1 MKKVNILA
9 GVFAIFIFGW
19 HVSTACQYLM
29 GGVEYFMT
37 YMISGIVL
45 AVVAF
50 FHMIINVIVTARL
63 SKKTKSVK
71 MYLKL
76 NKEMTIQNMSGY
88 FIIGFMFVHPIVIEL
103 TRETEIIVLF
113 YIRFVLDVLFYICL
127 IIHLYYAL
135 SHLLIT
141 FGFVIRWNTYRIWKI
156 GIVIVLVVLLI
167 ILILADAMFNL
178 KI

>member
-9 GVFAIFIFGW
+9 GVIAIGIFGW

-29 GGVEYFMT
+29 GGSEYFMT

-45 AVVAF
+45 AVAASV
-50 FHMIINVIVTARL
+50 HMIIQFIAAARL
-63 SKKTKSVK
+63 SKKTQNVK

-76 NKEMTIQNMSGY
+76 NTEMAIQNMSGY
-88 FIIGFMFVHPIVIEL
+88 FIIGFMCVHPLMIEL
-103 TRETEIIVLF
+103 TRETDIMALFIV
-113 YIRFVLDVLFYICL
+113 RFVLDVLFYICL
-127 IIHLYYAL
+127 TVHLYFAL

-141 FGFVIRWNTYRIWKI
+141 FGFVIRQSTYHVWKI
-156 GIVIVLVVLLI
+156 GIAVVLIVLLT
-167 ILILADAMFNL
+167 ILIYADATFIF